1 MIGDIPMPAGFR
13 YREILLK
20 GKPKHDKTDAFRIRH
35 PSMDVGR
42 RAKIFAPFDALR
54 GFNEAVA
61 SKDVLYEHKRELNEE
76 DQAELNRRL
85 TQEEYERYSLLSY
98 ANDAMVGKDGV
109 EYAFEEYLHGHDGKV
124 NEIQNNAGTI
134 LSTVYLEEPEP
145 GAHIYLTIDKV
156 LQEREEEND
165 AQHSGCGE
173 KGNSNSRGS
182 DYCGHSCNGMRYSGI
197 CKV

>member
-20 GKPKHDKTDAFRIRH
+20 GKPKQDKTAAFRIRH

-85 TQEEYERYSLLSY
+85 
-98 ANDAMVGKDGV
+98 NI
-109 EYAFEEYLHGHDGKV
+109 LHG
-124 NEIQNNAGTI
+124 
-134 LSTVYLEEPEP
+134 
-145 GAHIYLTIDKV
+145 LTY
-156 LQEREEEND
+156 
-165 AQHSGCGE
+165 
-173 KGNSNSRGS
+173 NSRMARENHVKVTVT
-182 DYCGHSCNGMRYSGI
+182 YYVPCGDRENEAYGYRGQYEQMTGI
-197 CKV
+197 CRNVDAEVTHTIRIDDTRIGFADIRSIEAESDVFEHEWGECC